1 MDDYIELDV
10 ERDAVARALGVVP
23 GVAVA
28 GDDAGEGSV
37 GDDDADDDGPEAT
50 PVPGAAPG
58 DTADEADGGA
68 TAKLGALWRQWG
80 LLGTGVTLVALGAGL
95 VGLWLYR
102 RRSADGSAAEEATEE
117 WDEWTPSETMDS
129 PPPSVDTPSPT
140 GSADGVAGTD
150 AGDTEDGPAPEP
162 QQTALGEEAAR
173 SERGDDIPVRG
184 RREDR
189 EDVDWSVRED
199 RTPGDAT
206 ESSQAGAGTDETT
219 ETETDASAEDE
230 REDLPGAS
238 IDPAPLLGAAFL
250 IATSALGRWARREHE
265 TGPGQ

>member
-28 GDDAGEGSV
+28 DDAGGP
-37 GDDDADDDGPEAT
+37 DAEDDGGPDPT
-50 PVPGAAPG
+50 PVPGADP
-58 DTADEADGGA
+58 ADADGGA
-68 TAKLGALWRQWG
+68 TARLGALWRQWG

-95 VGLWLYR
+95 VGLWWYR
-102 RRSADGSAAEEATEE
+102 RRSADGSTAEEATEE

-140 GSADGVAGTD
+140 GPADGDD
-150 AGDTEDGPAPEP
+150 AGDAEDEPTPEP
-162 QQTALGEEAAR
+162 QQTALGEQAAR
-173 SERGDDIPVRG
+173 SEQTDDTAVRG

-199 RTPGDAT
+199 RTPGGATASPADDRAAGEAT
-206 ESSQAGAGTDETT
+206 EADADES
-219 ETETDASAEDE
+219 SAEDE
-230 REDLPGAS
+230 RDDLPGAS

-250 IATSALGRWARREHE
+250 IATSALGRWARRERE
-265 TGPGQ
+265 ADAGQ